1 MRSIKLSQKKNW
13 NRLLY
18 NFHCDYIQAPDVT
31 CIYFTVMFLYL
42 RHSGVVSLGKDVA
55 CVHLVYH
62 WFFFPFFTM
71 IIGFPVD
78 TQLFFF
84 SFHLFYGRTKQGWAD
99 FFFVQR
105 WFMFTT
111 WHQRLCVISH
121 MQCWFRF
128 FGEKSLS
135 HNPST
140 HELNLR
146 LMNWQLDV
154 KNWIGKIFKI
164 LKFWIFINLI
174 VLIFMSVCYRA
185 DRRQRWLRV
194 EVTPIS
200 TPMEMMLL

>member
-1 MRSIKLSQKKNW
+1 MDENEPTWLYVCVVIELSPPPRSLSDTG
-13 NRLLY
+13 Y
-18 NFHCDYIQAPDVT
+18 YYY
-31 CIYFTVMFLYL
+31 IYFFI
-42 RHSGVVSLGKDVA
+42 
-55 CVHLVYH
+55 